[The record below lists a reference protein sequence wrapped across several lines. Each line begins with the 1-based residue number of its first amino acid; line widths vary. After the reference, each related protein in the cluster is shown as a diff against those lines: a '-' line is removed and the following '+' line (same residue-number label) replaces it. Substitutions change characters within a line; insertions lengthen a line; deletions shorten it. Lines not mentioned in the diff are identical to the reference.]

1 MKKIKY
7 SILIIIII
15 VGISL
20 IYSNIKLNQVYK
32 SIQISQNL
40 EYSEYEYNYMM
51 LDSFFETHFM
61 HSGYPITN
69 LNAKDIENE
78 DLPAENDV
86 LSESMGLLL
95 QKYLKDQDKIN
106 FDKTLENIQNH
117 FLKKNNLLA
126 WKMPIAAIYNQDMN
140 VKENTVNASV
150 DDLRVIKALYIA
162 SEKFSDE
169 SYKTKA
175 LKIGEALKVNCTK
188 KTKILSFDSSD
199 SPEAIWTYY
208 DFESLYY
215 LSKYDKDWKK
225 ILVKSILEV
234 QNHRIKSKPFFYI
247 ESKTENYKS
256 IENLMI
262 VMHFAEIGIIDNES
276 IAFIKD
282 EIKKGAY
289 YGEYNYNGEA
299 LNNIESPAIYGIIA
313 QLAKRINDKELY
325 DLACK
330 KLTELAEFQNEN
342 YYGGY
347 IDINSKRG
355 YSFDQL
361 MAMLGY

>member
-20 IYSNIKLNQVYK
+20 IYSNIKLNQIYNG
-32 SIQISQNL
+32 IQISKSI
-40 EYSEYEYNYMM
+40 EYNEYEYNYMM

-61 HSGYPITN
+61 DLGYPITN

-106 FDKTLENIQNH
+106 FDKTLENIENY

-162 SEKFSDE
+162 SEKFSED

-188 KTKILSFDSSD
+188 QTKMLSFDSLD
-199 SPEAIWTYY
+199 STEAIWTYY
-208 DFESLYY
+208 DFEALYY
-215 LSKYDKDWKK
+215 LSKDNKDWKK
-225 ILVKSILEV
+225 ILVKSILEI
-234 QNHRIKSKPFFYI
+234 QKHKIKNKPFFYI

-262 VMHFAEIGIIDNES
+262 VMHFAEIGIVDNES
-276 IAFIKD
+276 IEFIKN
-282 EIKKGAY
+282 EIKQGAY
-289 YGEYNYNGEA
+289 YGEYNYSGEE

-325 DLACK
+325 DLSCE
-330 KLTELAEFQNEN
+330 KLTELTEFEN
-342 YYGGY
+342 KTYYGGY
-347 IDINSKRG
+347 IDIKSKRA